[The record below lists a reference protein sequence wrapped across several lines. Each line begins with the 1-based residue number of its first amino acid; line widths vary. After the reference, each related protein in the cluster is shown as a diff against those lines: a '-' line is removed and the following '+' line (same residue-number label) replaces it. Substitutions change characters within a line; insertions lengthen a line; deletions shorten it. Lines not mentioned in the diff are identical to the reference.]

1 MVLFSTHLISLTQ
14 ISIHSFSLANTPK
27 TCVED
32 GKIPGSEVC
41 TGDKTIVSTILEF
54 HILNQK
60 VIAAIKSKTL
70 FQQHY
75 YHSTHSVHLF
85 PFLAF

>member
-1 MVLFSTHLISLTQ
+1 MVLFPTHLISLTQ